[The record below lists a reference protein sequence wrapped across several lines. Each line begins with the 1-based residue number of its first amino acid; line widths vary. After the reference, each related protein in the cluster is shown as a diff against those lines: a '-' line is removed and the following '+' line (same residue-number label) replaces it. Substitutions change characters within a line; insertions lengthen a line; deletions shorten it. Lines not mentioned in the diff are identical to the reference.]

1 MVPMALSVASVATYR
16 TIHIAQLPRAGLT
29 NGGTVNYKGGGIGA
43 HSTSAERNH
52 LSVTFLQRYI
62 HQQQAPANR
71 QENGT
76 VAEQEGLTVPDCYRE
91 SRVLIVL
98 QGDLLRKHDVA
109 PGKISLRPKAPSG
122 HLRAALIE
130 LIDVHHPVGANAVA
144 FAGA

>member
-1 MVPMALSVASVATYR
+1 MYSPGCS
-16 TIHIAQLPRAGLT
+16 
-29 NGGTVNYKGGGIGA
+29 
-43 HSTSAERNH
+43 
-52 LSVTFLQRYI
+52 
-62 HQQQAPANR
+62 PANR

-76 VAEQEGLTVPDCYRE
+76 VAEREGLTVPDCYRE

-144 FAGA
+144 FAGARPYHLEMPIALKSRALRRR